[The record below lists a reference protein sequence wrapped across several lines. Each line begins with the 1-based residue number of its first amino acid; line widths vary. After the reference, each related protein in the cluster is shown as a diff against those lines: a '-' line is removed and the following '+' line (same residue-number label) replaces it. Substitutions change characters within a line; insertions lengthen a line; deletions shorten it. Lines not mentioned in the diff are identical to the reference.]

1 MSVNKTKKQAAGLSA
16 LKNLSSTTAEPEVDT
31 PAVETKT
38 VAKPA
43 SQRASTTTPA
53 AKQPRAKAKPKAP
66 SPTSTGEKES
76 KTYFSLGLPAE
87 AHEKLRELSYH
98 ERTSI
103 TRLILEGVDRLFEN
117 RGLPPLAKS
126 SKDKD

>member
-1 MSVNKTKKQAAGLSA
+1 MNKPRKQAAGLSA
-16 LKNLSSTTAEPEVDT
+16 LKNLSTTPAEPEADK
-31 PAVETKT
+31 AVVEKKA

-43 SQRASTTTPA
+43 SQRAPTTTPA
-53 AKQPRAKAKPKAP
+53 VKQSRAKAKTKTP
-66 SPTSTGEKES
+66 SPTPASEKES

-87 AHEKLRELSYH
+87 AHEKLRELSFH

-103 TRLILEGVDRLFEN
+103 TQLILEGVDRLFES